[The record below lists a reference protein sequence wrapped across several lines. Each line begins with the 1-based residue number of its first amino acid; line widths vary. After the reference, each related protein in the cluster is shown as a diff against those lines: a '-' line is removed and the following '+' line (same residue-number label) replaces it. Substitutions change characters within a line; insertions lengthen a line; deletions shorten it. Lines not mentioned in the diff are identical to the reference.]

1 MDVHCVKTAFKMMI
15 AQKGAS
21 LRGGRFWGPLVGR
34 RKFCG
39 EGNGREL
46 ESYDHSTDL
55 TFCNTSIGGL
65 EIFLGQGNLKPGE
78 EPMRS

>member
-1 MDVHCVKTAFKMMI
+1 MDLHCVKTAFKMMI
-15 AQKGAS
+15 AQKRVS

-34 RKFCG
+34 RELYG
-39 EGNGREL
+39 EANGREF

-78 EPMRS
+78 KSP